1 MITQQALSR
10 LLIDVV
16 SDASHLVRV
25 GRPIRVADR
34 MGSGLIQVVEVGL
47 VAVSMEQGGTVV
59 LRLPPLGPDSNLRFS
74 QPGQER

>member
-25 GRPIRVADR
+25 GRPIRVTDR

-47 VAVSMEQGGTVV
+47 VAMSME
-59 LRLPPLGPDSNLRFS
+59 
-74 QPGQER
+74 